1 MVAAGVDVKTAQHR
15 LGHANVT
22 MTLQVYARAT
32 EEADRRAADLVRERF
47 RPRTNARWKAR
58 FAEKLSE

>member
-32 EEADRRAADLVRERF
+32 EEADVELRI
-47 RPRTNARWKAR
+47 
-58 FAEKLSE
+58 